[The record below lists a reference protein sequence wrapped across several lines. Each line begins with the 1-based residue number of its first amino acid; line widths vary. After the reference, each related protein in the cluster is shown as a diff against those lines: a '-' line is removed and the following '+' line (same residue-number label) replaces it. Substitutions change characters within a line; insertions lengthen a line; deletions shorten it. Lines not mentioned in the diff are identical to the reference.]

1 MRRAKQ
7 ASANPQ
13 MDSAPEETVG
23 EDDIDQNEQ
32 ARKRSK
38 FKIVSNPIRE

>member
-7 ASANPQ
+7 AANPQ

-23 EDDIDQNEQ
+23 EDDVDQKEH